1 MGVPYDVKSS
11 KTIVCQNEKI
21 GTRCLGGGG
30 AAPPFGSA
38 NDTSDKLKKSIN
50 LIIFAMVTW

>member
-1 MGVPYDVKSS
+1 MKKLGPGVW
-11 KTIVCQNEKI
+11 
-21 GTRCLGGGG
+21 GGGGG
-30 AAPPFGSA
+30 APFGSA